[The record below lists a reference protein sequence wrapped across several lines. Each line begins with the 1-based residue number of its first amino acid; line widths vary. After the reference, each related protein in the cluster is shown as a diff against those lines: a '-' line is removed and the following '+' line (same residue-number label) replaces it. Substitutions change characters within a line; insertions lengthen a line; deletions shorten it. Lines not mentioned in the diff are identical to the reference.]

1 MKIDAG
7 SIFTMA
13 AMSLL
18 TGNVVCTEPTE
29 MEEITKRA
37 KEMVRIFK
45 SKGNEVVMC
54 IKALIPDFPAEK
66 WPFFTSKNDFELAQY
81 DFTNNRKYPEE
92 NAEMDYEAFKKL
104 LEDPDIESKYR
115 LSKVKDNVIRTDVL
129 PF

>member
-29 MEEITKRA
+29 MEEVVKRF
-37 KEMVRIFK
+37 KEMRNIFK
-45 SKGNEVVMC
+45 SKGHEVVMC
-54 IKALIPDFPAEK
+54 IKSLLPDFPAEN
-66 WPFFTSKNDFELAQY
+66 WPFCTSKSDFELAQY
-81 DFTNNRKYPEE
+81 DFTSNRKYQEE
-92 NAEMDYEAFKKL
+92 NAEMDYDAFKKL

-115 LSKVKDNVIRTDVL
+115 LSKVKNSVIKTYVL

>member
-37 KEMVRIFK
+37 KEMRRIFK
-45 SKGNEVVMC
+45 SKGHSVVM
-54 IKALIPDFPAEK
+54 PRRDSHRG
-66 WPFFTSKNDFELAQY
+66 PFLWQERPVYA
-81 DFTNNRKYPEE
+81 
-92 NAEMDYEAFKKL
+92 
-104 LEDPDIESKYR
+104 
-115 LSKVKDNVIRTDVL
+115 
-129 PF
+129 

>member
-29 MEEITKRA
+29 MEEVVKRA
-37 KEMVRIFK
+37 KEMIRIFK
-45 SKGNEVVMC
+45 SKGHEVVTC
-54 IKALIPDFPAEK
+54 INALFPDFPAEK
-66 WPFFTSKNDFELAQY
+66 WPFCTSKSDFELAQY
-81 DFTNNRKYPEE
+81 DFTSNRKYQEE
-92 NAEMDYEAFKKL
+92 NAEMNYDAFKKL

-115 LSKVKDNVIRTDVL
+115 LSKVKNSVIKTYVL

>member
-1 MKIDAG
+1 MKVDAG

-29 MEEITKRA
+29 MEEVVKRA

-45 SKGNEVVMC
+45 SKGHAVVMC

-66 WPFFTSKNDFELAQY
+66 WPFFTSSLSLSSPIATSF
-81 DFTNNRKYPEE
+81 NNC
-92 NAEMDYEAFKKL
+92 
-104 LEDPDIESKYR
+104 SVV
-115 LSKVKDNVIRTDVL
+115 KVS
-129 PF
+129 

>member
-18 TGNVVCTEPTE
+18 TGDVVCTEPTE
-29 MEEITKRA
+29 MEEVVKRA
-37 KEMVRIFK
+37 KNLRRIFK
-45 SKGNEVVMC
+45 SKGHEVVMC
-54 IKALIPDFPAEK
+54 VKALIPNFPTEK
-66 WPFFTSKNDFELAQY
+66 WPFCTSKNDFELAQY

-115 LSKVKDNVIRTDVL
+115 LSKVKDSTITTDIL